1 MEGSKSEGQ
10 KSLCNYISN
19 SLTNIDEKI
28 QNFWKLES
36 YGTLPKMSPE
46 LLPPNEKRSL
56 VILQETTVIKDN
68 CIKTGL
74 PWKKE
79 EPALPHNRSL
89 ALNRYQFL
97 EKKFQKKKT
106 LPSSIAN
113 KLMKVDGRK
122 SRKSKHAMK
131 LPITCFIR
139 V

>member
-89 ALNRYQFL
+89 AL
-97 EKKFQKKKT
+97 KT